1 MSHGFLVLFS
11 PGEDL
16 VCIHPMKP
24 CDMGYR
30 HARLKRLLN
39 DGNLFL
45 WTTAPVALWSQQLFD
60 HAYLPTSH

>member
-45 WTTAPVALWSQQLFD
+45 WRTAPAALWPD
-60 HAYLPTSH
+60 